1 MFSQVNLFAFFTF
14 LMLLYAGI
22 ILCSVMQSSIRT
34 VICSVF
40 LYRFL
45 SQHLQKT
52 KLANAA
58 FFFYLFVLL
67 GFDLFIAIDIFMSNG
82 EDCTDSTDWQIL
94 ALIAVDTFQSLLL
107 LAVAFSMYRNI
118 QERERRQSV
127 LSSFRSSDKG
137 VHNRVIV

>member
-1 MFSQVNLFAFFTF
+1 MANCAFF
-14 LMLLYAGI
+14 LYLL
-22 ILCSVMQSSIRT
+22 
-34 VICSVF
+34 
-40 LYRFL
+40 
-45 SQHLQKT
+45 
-52 KLANAA
+52 
-58 FFFYLFVLL
+58 VLL

-118 QERERRQSV
+118 QERERSQSV